1 MSAHKQQQLPLH
13 LPCPF
18 VSAFEQVL
26 SCRVLFIEFRP
37 RARWARWIGSCLQA
51 VKGSKATAVAAA
63 ALAPGPTLVLPLT
76 SATFYQLPDL
86 KSVPSPRRLAHKIL
100 MRRICLIRRV
110 VFPKFLNPA
119 AKSFCFRVCIPATSC
134 NYKRIMTFM
143 TPDCL
148 SVCVCCSFSFC
159 FSTLRTHFA
168 YNTRAQTCTARSFIK
183 WISWKSRTSSRKC

>member
-1 MSAHKQQQLPLH
+1 MSALNWKLSASCQRQQSNSSSCA
-13 LPCPF
+13 CPWPYF
-18 VSAFEQVL
+18 SFAFDL
-26 SCRVLFIEFRP
+26 C
-37 RARWARWIGSCLQA
+37 
-51 VKGSKATAVAAA
+51 
-63 ALAPGPTLVLPLT
+63 
-76 SATFYQLPDL
+76 ATFYQLPDL

-148 SVCVCCSFSFC
+148 SVCVSVAVSVSVSQLCEH
-159 FSTLRTHFA
+159 TLHITHVHRHA
-168 YNTRAQTCTARSFIK
+168 HTNTQCTARSFIK
-183 WISWKSRTSSRKC
+183 